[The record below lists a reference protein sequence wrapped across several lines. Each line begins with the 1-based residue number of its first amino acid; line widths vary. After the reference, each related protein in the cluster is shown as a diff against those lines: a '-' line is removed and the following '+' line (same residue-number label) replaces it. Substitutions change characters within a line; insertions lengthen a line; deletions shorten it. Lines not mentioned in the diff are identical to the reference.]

1 MFTPANCAILLVDHQ
16 DTTVAWIQS
25 QPRDNVIANVRML
38 ARLGAEMDIPLLV
51 TSTMEDQIGTNI
63 ADIQELAPDAYARRF
78 KRGGT
83 LNCFLDANFV
93 SAVAG
98 LGRQKLILAGL
109 TTDICLFH
117 TAVGAIDAGYTI
129 QVVADA
135 CGSTSALADEITFD
149 RLRGLGATITGGNQV
164 LSELYTDFGT
174 PQGQQAMQ
182 INLEE
187 VVSKLPAA

>member
-63 ADIQELAPDAYARRF
+63 ADIQELAPDAYARRS